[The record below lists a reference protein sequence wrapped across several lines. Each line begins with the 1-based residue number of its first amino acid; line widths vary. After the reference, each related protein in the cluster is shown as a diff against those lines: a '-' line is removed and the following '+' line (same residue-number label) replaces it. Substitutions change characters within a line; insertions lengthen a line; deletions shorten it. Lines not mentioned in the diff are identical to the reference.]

1 MGAVAGPALRD
12 YTVAHPA
19 MRASA
24 ILLVA
29 ALLPAT
35 AHAAK
40 LVTVDQI
47 QQILA
52 ASQGRSDAQLAD
64 EISSLEATE
73 RIDTP
78 TLLRWQTAT
87 PGSRSRDALLLLAD
101 SSAFLPL
108 PPSQVLAQPAP
119 DGAALNQMVMR
130 TINYLGKALPNLPNF
145 MAARNIAQFEDSP
158 LREQMDIAAF
168 PDAHQH
174 VHSIDAAQLVVGK
187 PYFLPL
193 YESGRKTLQVTY
205 RSGHEIQVNL
215 AKNDVD
221 AGLRSRGEFGPVL
234 AVVIG
239 DALHQKL
246 FWDHWQQGV
255 AGRLAT
261 FRYVVSVEASHNVVE
276 YPSDSGVRRIVTPYH
291 GEFTVDPG
299 TGAVLRL
306 TIIAD
311 MPPPYEHVQSA
322 LVVEYGPVVLGNR
335 TYICPLRSVSLAR
348 EPLAGESEASSPT
361 LRTFLNDV
369 SFTDYHLF
377 HADARIIG
385 SAHAAGSEPPPQP
398 R

>member
-1 MGAVAGPALRD
+1 
-12 YTVAHPA
+12 
-19 MRASA
+19 MRAPA
-24 ILLVA
+24 ILLFA
-29 ALLPAT
+29 ALLPAA

-52 ASQGRSDAQLAD
+52 ASHGRSDVQLAD

-78 TLLRWQTAT
+78 TLLRWQAAA
-87 PGSRSRDALLLLAD
+87 PGDRSRDALLLLAD

-108 PPSQVLAQPAP
+108 PPSEILAQPAP
-119 DGAALNQMVMR
+119 DGAALSQIVMR
-130 TINYLGKALPNLPNF
+130 TIDYLGKALPNLPNF
-145 MAARNIAQFEDSP
+145 MAVRNITQFEDSP
-158 LREQMDIAAF
+158 LREQMDISASR
-168 PDAHQH
+168 DAHQH
-174 VHSIDAAQLVVGK
+174 VHSIDAADLVVGK

-193 YESGRKTLQVTY
+193 YQSGRKTMQVTY
-205 RSGHEIQVNL
+205 RGGHEIQVNL

-239 DALHQKL
+239 DSLHQKL
-246 FWDHWQQGV
+246 FWDHWEQGA
-255 AGRLAT
+255 AGPLAV
-261 FRYVVSVEASHNVVE
+261 FRYMVAAGASHYTVE
-276 YPSDSGVRRIVTPYH
+276 YPSDSGVRRFVPPYR
-291 GEFTVDPG
+291 GEFTVDPA

-306 TIIAD
+306 TLIAE

-322 LVVEYGPVVLGNR
+322 LVVEYGPVVLGDR
-335 TYICPLRSVSLAR
+335 TYICPLRSVNLAR
-348 EPLAGESEASSPT
+348 EPLAGESEASAPT

-377 HADARIIG
+377 RAEARIVG
-385 SAHAAGSEPPPQP
+385 SAHVTGGEPPPQP
-398 R
+398 H